1 MRNRE
6 KQRDMRRLKHHEQ
19 SLARDHK
26 PWQNASGYSD
36 PTAYAALKNVT
47 REEKKKH
54 G

>member
-1 MRNRE
+1 MRNSE
-6 KQRDMRRLKHHEQ
+6 KQREMRRLKHHERR
-19 SLARDHK
+19 LARDHK
-26 PWQNASGYSD
+26 PWQNESGYSD

>member
-6 KQRDMRRLKHHEQ
+6 KQREMRRLKHHEQ
-19 SLARDHK
+19 SLTHDHK
-26 PWQNASGYSD
+26 PWQKASGYSD
-36 PTAYAALKNVT
+36 PTAYEALKNVT

>member
-6 KQRDMRRLKHHEQ
+6 KQREMRRLKHHEQ
-19 SLARDHK
+19 SLASDHK

-36 PTAYAALKNVT
+36 PTAYAALKNVM
-47 REEKKKH
+47 REEKKKN